1 MARIAVWRLLKD
13 SFRDWSEDQA
23 PRLAAA
29 LAYYTVFSLAPV
41 LVIVVAVAGLAFG
54 SDQVRSGI
62 VEQVRGMLG
71 DGGADLVLGMLEAA
85 AKPKDS
91 LVAVG
96 IAFATM
102 VIGASGLFAQLQDA
116 LNTVWEVR
124 PKAGRGLIGMVK
136 DRFLSFSMVLG
147 VGFLLLVS
155 LVLAAALQAVQTFA
169 EGRVSALTPA
179 FQGFGLLL
187 DLGLTALLFAMLFK
201 FLPDVKLK
209 WSDVWTG
216 AVITAILFAIGKW
229 TLGAYLGRGAVGSA
243 YGAAGSLAIVLIWVY
258 YSAQIL
264 LFGAEVT
271 QAYAKQRGSWV
282 EPKENA
288 EPAPGKGHGD
298 RTGAAVAPASTPA
311 APRAPSPAAIAPAAR
326 SAALRTVE
334 AEVVPSS
341 VRRPPAFLGGV
352 ALGIVFG
359 FVNDKVRRRLTPSGR
374 WRP

>member
-1 MARIAVWRLLKD
+1 MARVSVWPLLKT
-13 SFRDWSEDQA
+13 SFKDWSEDQA

-54 SDQVRSGI
+54 ADQVRTGI
-62 VEQVRGMLG
+62 MEQVRGMLG
-71 DGGADLVLGMLEAA
+71 DEGALLVRGMLEAA
-85 AKPKDS
+85 ARPKES
-91 LVAVG
+91 VVAIG

-102 VIGASGLFAQLQDA
+102 VLGASGLFAQLQDA
-116 LNTVWEVR
+116 LNTVWEVK
-124 PKAGRGLIGMVK
+124 PKQGRGVMGVLK

-155 LVLAAALQAVQTFA
+155 LVLAAALQAVQSFA
-169 EGRVSALTPA
+169 EGRLAALAPV
-179 FQGFGLLL
+179 FQGVGLVV
-187 DLGLTALLFAMLFK
+187 DLAFTTVLFAMLFK

-216 AVITAILFAIGKW
+216 AIVTAVLFALGKFA
-229 TLGAYLGRGAVGSA
+229 LGAYIGRGAVGSA

-282 EPKENA
+282 EPKKNA
-288 EPAPGKGHGD
+288 QPAAASRRRETDRPSAPAPV
-298 RTGAAVAPASTPA
+298 AAAPAPIAAYTAPGPLRPLEPEVVA
-311 APRAPSPAAIAPAAR
+311 AP
-326 SAALRTVE
+326 
-334 AEVVPSS
+334 
-341 VRRPPAFLGGV
+341 VRRPPAFIGGV
-352 ALGIVFG
+352 ALGIAFG
-359 FVNDKVRRRLTPSGR
+359 FVNDRLRRRSPAGR
-374 WRP
+374 WR